1 MMENKVVK
9 SAIQTIQLEA
19 QSIQTLV
26 TKIDDNFRKVV
37 ELIFVSKGRVI
48 VSGIGKSAIIAQKI
62 VATFNS
68 TGTPA
73 LYMHAAD
80 AIHGD
85 LGMIQKDDIVIIIS
99 KSGESPEIKALV
111 PLIKRFMNPI
121 VGIVGNIKSFLATE
135 SNYFLDT
142 TVDKEACINN
152 LAPTTSTTAQM
163 VMGDALAV
171 ALMELNNFSGTDFAK
186 YHPGGNLGKR
196 LYLTVEDLIKNNEKP
211 LVKFS
216 ATIKEVIF
224 EMTSKRLGVTAVED
238 ADGNICGIITDGDL
252 RRMLERNDS
261 MTFNTAIDVSTKSY
275 KYIGKDVLAINALE
289 EFRKFDISQLLV
301 FYENNYIGVLHLH
314 DLVREGII

>member
-1 MMENKVVK
+1 MKNKLIK

-19 QSIQTLV
+19 ESIQTLV
-26 TKIDDNFRKVV
+26 TKIDESFSRVV
-37 ELIFVSKGRVI
+37 ELIFASKGRVI
-48 VSGIGKSAIIAQKI
+48 VSGIGKSAIVAQKI

-85 LGMIQKDDIVIIIS
+85 LGMIQRDDVVIIIS

-111 PLIKRFMNPI
+111 PLVKRFNNPI
-121 VGIVGNIKSFLATE
+121 VGIVGNIKSFLALE
-135 SNYFLDT
+135 CSYFLDT
-142 TVDKEACINN
+142 TVEKEACINN

-171 ALMELNNFSGTDFAK
+171 ALMELNNFTGTDFAK

-211 LVKFS
+211 LVKHT

-238 ADGNICGIITDGDL
+238 ETGGICGIITDGDL
-252 RRMLERNDS
+252 RRMLERNES
-261 MTFNTAIDVSTKSY
+261 VNFNTAIDVATKIY
-275 KYIGKDVLAINALE
+275 KYINKDVLAINALE